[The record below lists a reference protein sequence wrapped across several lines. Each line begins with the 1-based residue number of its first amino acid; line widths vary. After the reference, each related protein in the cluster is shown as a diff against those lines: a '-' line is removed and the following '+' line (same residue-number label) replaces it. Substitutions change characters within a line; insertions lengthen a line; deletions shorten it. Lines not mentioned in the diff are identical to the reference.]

1 MKQDVVHYDLRN
13 LHSTHRSICMEN
25 FIHFTFQILLK
36 TPSGRSVSQG
46 DSFSVNEDFKHALK
60 KVFVSIIRMHIS
72 FFSCEILIEN
82 NVVFLLLSDN
92 VLSVPHSYGLLGG

>member
-1 MKQDVVHYDLRN
+1 M
-13 LHSTHRSICMEN
+13 
-25 FIHFTFQILLK
+25 
-36 TPSGRSVSQG
+36 SQG

-60 KVFVSIIRMHIS
+60 KVFVLVIRMHIS